1 VLYDAGK
8 CLYHQITMPNPTPST
23 LHQQLRLAT
32 KEPHHALDHHPLMAR
47 LLAPDISRREYG
59 DALVAMHGV
68 VASAEAALLAYLSH
82 HPALFD
88 YAPRRK
94 LAALEA
100 DLAVLGRHP
109 AGTAVALPA
118 IACHGA
124 LFGTLYTLEG
134 ATLGGQFIS
143 ARLRQQGAGDFPL
156 QFYTVYGDQTR
167 SRWLAFLEY
176 AEQRCPPA
184 EYGRATATAVALF
197 DAIRGH
203 LDTCY
208 GPSLCA
214 AAATTGASSV
224 K

>member
-100 DLAVLGRHP
+100 DLARCIRWKAQRWEDNLFLPDCVSRG
-109 AGTAVALPA
+109 PA
-118 IACHGA
+118 IFHCS
-124 LFGTLYTLEG
+124 F
-134 ATLGGQFIS
+134 
-143 ARLRQQGAGDFPL
+143 
-156 QFYTVYGDQTR
+156 TR
-167 SRWLAFLEY
+167 
-176 AEQRCPPA
+176 C
-184 EYGRATATAVALF
+184 TAT
-197 DAIRGH
+197 RPGH
-203 LDTCY
+203 A
-208 GPSLCA
+208 G
-214 AAATTGASSV
+214 
-224 K
+224 